1 MSQRGF
7 VLFVNSSKAGNFLN
21 MGNWRL
27 KFCEEVIRLGRRSS
41 YFNGDALASKD
52 STIEDAKKDLKMFRR
67 RRILER
73 RRRTKMV

>member
-1 MSQRGF
+1 
-7 VLFVNSSKAGNFLN
+7 

-52 STIEDAKKDLKMFRR
+52 STIEDAKKDLRCVEQGTFFFLCLDDEEYWRGVG
-67 RRILER
+67 EQG
-73 RRRTKMV
+73 